1 MTASSK
7 EIAGLMGEHEAIRAH
22 MKFLINSLTSM
33 AAPSSQV
40 KDLLWSYRLG
50 LYDFR
55 DGIRLHIDLDERIF
69 KALAGSASVAATM
82 QEHENIRKQVDEA
95 IHLADS
101 AVNDKLVQEEL
112 KQHALKIR
120 EAFNRICAL
129 IEAHTATEDR
139 LLKTVQKD

>member
-1 MTASSK
+1 MATSKK
-7 EIAGLMGEHEAIRAH
+7 EIAGLMGEHQAIRAH

-33 AAPSSQV
+33 AAPSSQI

-69 KALAGSASVAATM
+69 NALADSTSVAATM
-82 QEHENIRKQVDEA
+82 KEHEEIQKQVDEA

-101 AVNDKLVQEEL
+101 SVNDKLVQAEL
-112 KQHALKIR
+112 KQYASQIR
-120 EAFNRICAL
+120 EAFDRICAL

-139 LLKTVQKD
+139 LLKTVPKD

>member
-1 MTASSK
+1 MATNKK
-7 EIAGLMGEHEAIRAH
+7 EIAGLMGEHQAIRAH

-33 AAPSSQV
+33 AAPSSQI
-40 KDLLWSYRLG
+40 KDLLWSYRMG

-69 KALAGSASVAATM
+69 KALPGSTSVAATM
-82 QEHENIRKQVDEA
+82 KEHQEIQKQVDEA

-101 AVNDKLVQEEL
+101 SVNDKLAQAEL
-112 KQHALKIR
+112 KQYASQIR
-120 EAFNRICAL
+120 EAFDRICAL

-139 LLKTVQKD
+139 LLKTVPKD